1 MSEAAETV
9 VERTAPTVLTNENA
23 DAFYDEKLGV
33 MQPEPE
39 KVETPK
45 TDDADEAIK
54 QAGKKNPKIESR
66 FSELSEKRKA
76 AEKDAEEARSEAQK
90 LREEREALQLERDAL
105 KAKYEP
111 PKTDPL
117 GPEPQPEQFAD
128 AKEYGSALK
137 EWTTEKT
144 ERDHAQKDAN
154 EKQAKAWTEKAGN
167 ARKDFADYDEKVNAS
182 TVKVSDAVR
191 DAIIESDIGAHL
203 QYYLADNPK
212 EATRLA
218 GLSERSALRE
228 LGKIEAKLADKV
240 KGEPKNE
247 LAEIKPEVEVSKAPV
262 PPTPLR
268 GTSGGDIP
276 RQDGNGKYHGTYAQ
290 YKADREAGRIK

>member
-1 MSEAAETV
+1 MTETA
-9 VERTAPTVLTNENA
+9 VERTTPTVLTNENA

-39 KVETPK
+39 KADTK
-45 TDDADEAIK
+45 TDDAEEEVRRESK
-54 QAGKKNPKIESR
+54 GNKKIESR
-66 FSELSEKRKA
+66 FSEIAKQRREAEEKAKA
-76 AEKDAEEARSEAQK
+76 ATEEARVAKEA
-90 LREEREALQLERDAL
+90 RDALQAERDAL

-128 AKEYGSALK
+128 AKEYGLALK
-137 EWTTEKT
+137 DWTTEKVI
-144 ERDHAQKDAN
+144 RDAAAKEAN

-167 ARKDFADYDEKVNAS
+167 ARKDYEDYDEKVNSS

-203 QYYLADNPK
+203 QYYLADHPA

-228 LGKIEAKLADKV
+228 LGKIEAKLADKP
-240 KGEPKNE
+240 KEPKNE
-247 LAEIKPEVEVSKAPV
+247 LAEIKPEVEVSKAPT

-268 GTSGGDIP
+268 GTGGGDIP
-276 RQDGNGKYHGTYAQ
+276 RVSDGKYHGNFQQ